1 MSLRPASGRL
11 IRTRERVKTDYKQVL
26 EWMTASLPMF
36 QKVGAAAYK
45 PGLENTE
52 CLLAY
57 LGNPHRGLR
66 CIHVAGTNGKGSTA
80 SMLASVLMEAGY
92 RTALYTSPH
101 LTDFRERIRIDG
113 RMIPED
119 FIVDF
124 VNGNFDF
131 FSANSFS
138 FFELT
143 TALAF
148 HWFRSQAVDI
158 AVVETG
164 LGGRLDATNVVTPLL
179 SVITNIALDH
189 VAILGGTRPQI
200 AGEKAGIIKRG
211 VPVLIGE
218 CDDEVEPVFRGKAL
232 EMSAPLYLAD
242 HTVDYKSYHCPLG
255 GDYQRFNIATVL
267 SACEILKDELRLTD
281 RAVRDGIRRVVENTH
296 LHGRWQVLSQRP
308 LVVCDTGHNVNGIT
322 EIVRQL
328 THTPKE
334 KLHMVFGMVND
345 KDVDGVLALLP
356 ADAAYYFAQASVNR
370 AMDSDELA
378 RRADRFSL
386 KGQAYPDCVSAFRAA
401 LSAAEADDMVFVG
414 GSTFVVADV
423 LESAGR

>member
-26 EWMTASLPMF
+26 EWMTGLVADVPESR
-36 QKVGAAAYK
+36 AAAYK
-45 PGLENTE
+45 PGWKIRNACWPIWVTRTGVEVHP
-52 CLLAY
+52 C
-57 LGNPHRGLR
+57 G
-66 CIHVAGTNGKGSTA
+66 GTNGKGSTA

-356 ADAAYYFAQASVNR
+356 ADAPR
-370 AMDSDELA
+370 IIL
-378 RRADRFSL
+378 RRLR
-386 KGQAYPDCVSAFRAA
+386 
-401 LSAAEADDMVFVG
+401 
-414 GSTFVVADV
+414 STGRWTATNWP
-423 LESAGR
+423 AGRTVFP